1 MKKIFILILI
11 AGIIG
16 TLQAD
21 TFDSLCGRFG
31 AKPGSDFHR
40 SMMAAKAQ
48 SEKVI
53 YNNLLQDVNAIV
65 WKFAAVGQGNS
76 AACSN
81 YVASFLQIV
90 GTPIALQLLND
101 LKNGK
106 ASFKRLD

>member
-11 AGIIG
+11 TGIVG

-31 AKPGSDFHR
+31 AKPGSDLHQ
-40 SMMAAKAQ
+40 SMIAAKAQ
-48 SEKVI
+48 SEKNI
-53 YNNLLQDVNAIV
+53 YNNLLLDVNTIV
-65 WKFAAVGQGNS
+65 WKFAAIGQGNS

-81 YVASFLQIV
+81 YVTNFLQIV

-101 LKNGK
+101 LKNGT
-106 ASFKRLD
+106 ANFK